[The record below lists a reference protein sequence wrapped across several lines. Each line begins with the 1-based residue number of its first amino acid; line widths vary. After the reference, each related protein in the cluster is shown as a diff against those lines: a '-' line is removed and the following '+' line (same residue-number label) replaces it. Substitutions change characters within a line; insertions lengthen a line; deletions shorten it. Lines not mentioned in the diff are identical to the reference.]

1 MDTII
6 LAGGKSSRM
15 GQNKALLPLGN
26 ERVIDRL
33 INEFSPI
40 TRRMFLVSNHPS
52 EYQSININILTD
64 EPEFKGQG
72 PLAGM
77 EIGLKNATSQE
88 CLIIACDM
96 PFASKQ
102 VGKWLIDEL
111 TNGNF
116 DAVIPVSE
124 GRIHPLFGA
133 YHKKIQPI
141 IRTCLLDQ
149 KRRMTDLIDQLN
161 VKLVEQNDAP
171 EYLQNIWGTCFWNM
185 NTMDDYQKALKH
197 LGGHNDF

>member
-6 LAGGKSSRM
+6 LAGGKSRRM

-40 TRRMFLVSNHPS
+40 SRKMLLVTNHPS
-52 EYQSININILTD
+52 EFQSIHINKVTD
-64 EPEFKGQG
+64 EPEFKGHG
-72 PLAGM
+72 PLAGL
-77 EIGLKNATSQE
+77 EIGLKSSTSQE

-96 PFASKQ
+96 PFASRQ
-102 VGKWLIDEL
+102 VGKWLVDGLI
-111 TNGNF
+111 NSGY
-116 DAVIPVSE
+116 DAVIPMFE

-133 YHKKIQPI
+133 YQKGIQSI

-149 KRRMTDLIDQLN
+149 KRRMTDLINQLN

-171 EYLQNIWGTCFWNM
+171 DYLQKVWEKCFWNM

-197 LGGHNDF
+197 LGGQNEF